1 MEEPAMKKLLMIS
14 VLMSMALGLS
24 ASHPNASEL
33 IISLHDGAAFNIT
46 IGERTFNHQRTSYA
60 INGLRPGRHF
70 VEIVRF
76 DRFFN
81 GRFYVLG
88 APRVVF
94 AGYIRIPARTRMVGH
109 IDRRQ
114 RFVETERMAM
124 GFGPE
129 PIHAHYQP
137 VYATTHYPA
146 AMSPAALSHLK
157 ATLAS
162 IPFDSSRLDLAKHA
176 IASNN
181 VRSWQVKELM
191 DVFSFES
198 NRLELAKFAYANT
211 IDPQNYFMVHA
222 AFRFSSSTRELN
234 RFIARNY

>member
-1 MEEPAMKKLLMIS
+1 MKKLLMIS

-94 AGYIRIPARTRMVGH
+94 SGYIRIPARTRLVGQ

-124 GFGPE
+124 GFGQAPGHVNYH
-129 PIHAHYQP
+129 PAYGGSHFP
-137 VYATTHYPA
+137 V
-146 AMSPAALSHLK
+146 AMSPAAFSHLK

-181 VRSWQVKELM
+181 VLSWQVRELM
-191 DVFSFES
+191 GMFSFES
-198 NRLELAKFAYANT
+198 SRLELAKFAFANT
-211 IDPQNYFMVHA
+211 IDPQNYFMVHS
-222 AFRFSSSTRELN
+222 AFSFSSSTRELN
-234 RFIARNY
+234 RFIARSY